1 MSVYYQYKMNV
12 KIYIYESLFSKISNG
27 LSSIYVRNNI
37 ELRLLQIVM
46 QNQNVLFQEAIQIL
60 EIRSNMCENARQ
72 STSVHQF

>member
-1 MSVYYQYKMNV
+1 MWKYTFMKVYFLKLATV
-12 KIYIYESLFSKISNG
+12 
-27 LSSIYVRNNI
+27 NNI
-37 ELRLLQIVM
+37 EPRLLQIVM

>member
-27 LSSIYVRNNI
+27 LRNNI
-37 ELRLLQIVM
+37 EPRLLQIVM